1 MPRAGIVSRTGCLI
15 TALAT
20 AFAAQRVG
28 ATQQAPDLLL
38 VGGKV
43 FTSDT
48 TRPWAEAVAIRGE
61 QIVAVGTTAD
71 VRRLAGPLTR
81 VIDVGGRVVVPGFN
95 DAHDHI
101 LAGSPG
107 TNVSMGGPEVDATGD
122 QVLDSV
128 RAVTGRVAPGTWIR
142 VEIWAKAFDDTTLRR
157 PALDRAAPAHP
168 VVIYAGW
175 GHGMIVNT
183 AAMRALGIRDTEPDP
198 LGGWYERERQGRLT
212 GRLYEYAGWS
222 ARRRHRALV
231 PESTMIDNLRRFAQR
246 ELQLGITT
254 VQDVGLNYAPATQMR
269 VLRAARLPIRV
280 HVYKHSIPSAS
291 SLNIA
296 EWEGLPERP
305 APLAVVSGRK
315 WILDGAPPGLDGLM
329 FTRGPQ
335 AGRPGWHG
343 RFDFPIDSV
352 RRMLADAV
360 QRREQLALHVLGDS
374 AVAIVVRLMETVA
387 PDSVWRPLRVRFEH
401 GGILGTPD
409 LWARAAA
416 KGVMIVANLQL
427 IPDART
433 LPRAFLDSLTGDFGP
448 AVMSRFPLGLGSDGI
463 ARSPF
468 AGLASALRFPYD
480 PRPSREF
487 LVRAYTWGSAYAEL
501 AENQKGSLAPGML
514 ADIAVLSQDIFRVPV
529 EVLART
535 ESMLTLVGGR
545 VAWDAGVLR

>member
-1 MPRAGIVSRTGCLI
+1 MSLAGFLI
-15 TALAT
+15 TALA
-20 AFAAQRVG
+20 FGAQRVG
-28 ATQQAPDLLL
+28 ATPQAPDLAL

-61 QIVAVGTTAD
+61 RIVAVGTTAD
-71 VRRLAGPLTR
+71 VRRLAGSRTR
-81 VIDVGGRVVVPGFN
+81 VIDVGGRVIVPGFN

-107 TNVSMGGPEVDATGD
+107 TNVSMGGPQLDAAGD
-122 QVLDSV
+122 EVLDSV
-128 RAVTGRVAPGTWIR
+128 RAVTARVPRGTWIR

-168 VVIYAGW
+168 VAIYTGW

-198 LGGWYERERQGRLT
+198 LGGWYERETQGRLT
-212 GRLYEYAGWS
+212 GRLYEYAGWN

-231 PESTMIDNLRRFAQR
+231 PESTMVENLRRFAQR

-254 VQDVGLNYAPATQMR
+254 VHDMGLNYAPATQVR
-269 VLRAARLPIRV
+269 VLRAAQLPIRM

-296 EWEGLPERP
+296 EWDGVPERP
-305 APLAVVSGRK
+305 APLVVVSGRK

-335 AGRPGWHG
+335 PGRPGWHG

-360 QRREQLALHVLGDS
+360 QRREQLAFHVLGDS
-374 AVAIVVRLMETVA
+374 AVAIIVRLMETVA
-387 PDSVWRPLRVRFEH
+387 PDSVWRPLRLRFEH
-401 GGILGTPD
+401 GGIVGTPD

-416 KGVMIVANLQL
+416 KGMMIVGNLQL
-427 IPDART
+427 IPDARV
-433 LPRAFLDSLTGDFGP
+433 LPKAFLDSLAGGFRP
-448 AVMSRFPLGLGSDGI
+448 EVVSRFPLGLGSDGLG
-463 ARSPF
+463 RSPF
-468 AGLASALRFPYD
+468 AGMANALRFPFE
-480 PRPSREF
+480 PRPSREY

-501 AENQKGSLAPGML
+501 AETQKGSLAPGML
-514 ADIAVLSQDIFRVPV
+514 ADIAVLSQDIFTVPV
-529 EVLART
+529 EALPRT
-535 ESMLTLVGGR
+535 ESVLTLVGGR
-545 VAWDAGVLR
+545 VAWNAGVVR

>member
-1 MPRAGIVSRTGCLI
+1 MIVSLSGWLA
-15 TALAT
+15 TALAI
-20 AFAAQRVG
+20 AFAAAPVG
-28 ATQQAPDLLL
+28 ASQQAPDLVLL
-38 VGGKV
+38 GGKV

-48 TRPWAEAVAIRGE
+48 ARPWAEAVAIRGE
-61 QIVAVGTTAD
+61 RIVAVGTTSD
-71 VRRLAGPLTR
+71 LRRLAGPSSR

-107 TNVSMGGPEVDATGD
+107 TNVSMGGPAVDAAGD

-128 RAVTGRVAPGTWIR
+128 HAVTGRVARGTWIR
-142 VEIWAKAFDDTTLRR
+142 VEIWAKAFNDTTLGR
-157 PALDRAAPAHP
+157 PALDREAPAHP
-168 VVIYAGW
+168 VVIYTGW

-183 AAMRALGIRDTEPDP
+183 VAMRVLGIRDTEPDP
-198 LGGWYERERQGRLT
+198 IGGWYERERHGRLT

-231 PESTMIDNLRRFAQR
+231 PESTMVETLRRFAR
-246 ELQLGITT
+246 SELRLGITT
-254 VQDVGLNYAPATQMR
+254 VHDMGLNYAPATQVR
-269 VLRAARLPIRV
+269 VLRAAQLPLRV
-280 HVYKHSIPSAS
+280 HVYKHSIPTPS

-296 EWEGLPERP
+296 EWDGLPERP
-305 APLAVVSGRK
+305 APLVVVSGRK
-315 WILDGAPPGLDGLM
+315 WILDGAPPDVDGLM

-343 RFDFPIDSV
+343 RFNFPIDSV
-352 RRMLADAV
+352 RRMLAGAV
-360 QRREQLALHVLGDS
+360 QRREQLALHALGDS

-387 PDSVWRPLRVRFEH
+387 PDSVWRPLRLRFEH

-416 KGVMIVANLQL
+416 KGVVIVGNLPF

-433 LPRAFLDSLTGDFGP
+433 LPKAFLDSLAGDFRP
-448 AVMSRFPLGLGSDGI
+448 EVVSLFPLGLGSDGV

-468 AGLASALRFPYD
+468 AGLANALRFPYD
-480 PRPSREF
+480 PVPSREF

-501 AENQKGSLAPGML
+501 AESQKGTLAPGML
-514 ADIAVLSQDIFRVPV
+514 ADIAVLSQDIFTVPA
-529 EVLART
+529 EVLPRT
-535 ESMLTLVGGR
+535 ESVLTLVGGR
-545 VAWDAGVLR
+545 IAWDAGVVR

>member
-1 MPRAGIVSRTGCLI
+1 MIVSLSGWVV

-20 AFAAQRVG
+20 AFAAAPVG
-28 ATQQAPDLLL
+28 ATQQAPDLAL

-61 QIVAVGTTAD
+61 RIVAVGTTAD
-71 VRRLAGPLTR
+71 VRRLAGSRTR
-81 VIDVGGRVVVPGFN
+81 IIDVGGRVVVPGFN

-107 TNVSMGGPEVDATGD
+107 TNVSMGGAQIDASGD

-128 RAVTGRVAPGTWIR
+128 HAVTGRVARGTWIR
-142 VEIWAKAFDDTTLRR
+142 VEIWAKAFADTTLRR
-157 PALDRAAPAHP
+157 QTLDREAPDHP
-168 VVIYAGW
+168 VAIYTGW

-198 LGGWYERERQGRLT
+198 FGGWYERDRQGRLT
-212 GRLYEYAGWS
+212 GRLYEYAEWS

-231 PESTMIDNLRRFAQR
+231 PESTMVENLRRFAR
-246 ELQLGITT
+246 SELQLGITT
-254 VQDVGLNYAPATQMR
+254 VHDMGLNYDPAVQVR
-269 VLRAARLPIRV
+269 VLRAAQLPIRV
-280 HVYKHSIPSAS
+280 HVYKHSIPSTS

-296 EWEGLPERP
+296 EWGGVPERP
-305 APLAVVSGRK
+305 APLVVVSGRK
-315 WILDGAPPGLDGLM
+315 WILDGGPPDVDGLM

-352 RRMLADAV
+352 RLMLADAV
-360 QRREQLALHVLGDS
+360 QRREQLALHALGDS

-387 PDSVWRPLRVRFEH
+387 PDSIWRPLRLRFEH

-416 KGVMIVANLQL
+416 KGIMIVGNLPF

-433 LPRAFLDSLTGDFGP
+433 LPKAFLDSLAGDFRP
-448 AVMSRFPLGLGSDGI
+448 EVVSRFPLGLGSDAV

-468 AGLASALRFPYD
+468 AGLANALRFPYN
-480 PRPSREF
+480 PRPSREY

-501 AENQKGSLAPGML
+501 AEAEKGLLAPGML
-514 ADIAVLSQDIFRVPV
+514 ADIAVLSQDIFTVPA

-535 ESMLTLVGGR
+535 ESVLTLVGGR

>member
-1 MPRAGIVSRTGCLI
+1 MIVSLSGWLA
-15 TALAT
+15 TALAI
-20 AFAAQRVG
+20 AFAAAPVG
-28 ATQQAPDLLL
+28 ASQQAPDLVLL
-38 VGGKV
+38 GGKV

-48 TRPWAEAVAIRGE
+48 ARPWAEAVAIRGE
-61 QIVAVGTTAD
+61 RIVAVGTTSD
-71 VRRLAGPLTR
+71 LRRLAGPSSR

-107 TNVSMGGPEVDATGD
+107 TNVSMGGPAVDAAGD

-128 RAVTGRVAPGTWIR
+128 RAVTGRVARGTWIR
-142 VEIWAKAFDDTTLRR
+142 VEIWAKAFNDTTLGR
-157 PALDRAAPAHP
+157 PALDREAPAHP
-168 VVIYAGW
+168 VVIYTGW

-183 AAMRALGIRDTEPDP
+183 VAMRALGIRDTEPDP
-198 LGGWYERERQGRLT
+198 IGGWYERERHGRLT

-231 PESTMIDNLRRFAQR
+231 PESTMVETLRRFAR
-246 ELQLGITT
+246 SELRLGITT
-254 VQDVGLNYAPATQMR
+254 VHDMGLNYAPATQVR
-269 VLRAARLPIRV
+269 VLRAAQLPLRV
-280 HVYKHSIPSAS
+280 HVYKHSIPTPS

-296 EWEGLPERP
+296 EWDGLPERP
-305 APLAVVSGRK
+305 APLVVVSGRK
-315 WILDGAPPGLDGLM
+315 WILDGAPPDVDGLM

-343 RFDFPIDSV
+343 RFNFPIDSV
-352 RRMLADAV
+352 RRMLAGAV
-360 QRREQLALHVLGDS
+360 QRREQLALHALGDS

-387 PDSVWRPLRVRFEH
+387 PDSVWRPLRLRFEH

-416 KGVMIVANLQL
+416 KGVVIVGNLPF

-433 LPRAFLDSLTGDFGP
+433 LPKAFLDSLAGDFRP
-448 AVMSRFPLGLGSDGI
+448 EVVSLFPLGLGSDGV

-468 AGLASALRFPYD
+468 AGLANALRFPYD
-480 PRPSREF
+480 PVPSREF

-501 AENQKGSLAPGML
+501 AESQKGTLAPGML
-514 ADIAVLSQDIFRVPV
+514 ADIAVLSQDIFTVPA
-529 EVLART
+529 EVLPRT
-535 ESMLTLVGGR
+535 ESVLTLVGGR
-545 VAWDAGVLR
+545 IAWDAGVVR

>member
-1 MPRAGIVSRTGCLI
+1 
-15 TALAT
+15 
-20 AFAAQRVG
+20 
-28 ATQQAPDLLL
+28 
-38 VGGKV
+38 
-43 FTSDT
+43 
-48 TRPWAEAVAIRGE
+48 
-61 QIVAVGTTAD
+61 
-71 VRRLAGPLTR
+71 
-81 VIDVGGRVVVPGFN
+81 
-95 DAHDHI
+95 
-101 LAGSPG
+101 
-107 TNVSMGGPEVDATGD
+107 MGGPAVDAAGD

-128 RAVTGRVAPGTWIR
+128 RAVTGRVARGTWIR
-142 VEIWAKAFDDTTLRR
+142 VEIWAKAFNDTTLRR

-168 VVIYAGW
+168 VVIYTGW

-198 LGGWYERERQGRLT
+198 FGGWYERERQGRLT

-231 PESTMIDNLRRFAQR
+231 PESTMVENLRRFAQR

-254 VQDVGLNYAPATQMR
+254 VHDMGLNYDPAMQVR
-269 VLRAARLPIRV
+269 VLRAAQLPIRV

-296 EWEGLPERP
+296 EWDGVPERP
-305 APLAVVSGRK
+305 APLVVVSGRK
-315 WILDGAPPGLDGLM
+315 WILDGAPPDVDGLM

-352 RRMLADAV
+352 RLMLADAV
-360 QRREQLALHVLGDS
+360 QRREQLALHALGDS

-416 KGVMIVANLQL
+416 KGVMIVGNLPF

-433 LPRAFLDSLTGDFGP
+433 LPKAFLDSLAGDFRP
-448 AVMSRFPLGLGSDGI
+448 EVVSRFPLGLGSDAV

-468 AGLASALRFPYD
+468 AGLANALRFPYD
-480 PRPSREF
+480 PRPSREY
-487 LVRAYTWGSAYAEL
+487 LVRAYTLGSAYAEL
-501 AENQKGSLAPGML
+501 AETQKGSLAPGML
-514 ADIAVLSQDIFRVPV
+514 ADIAVLSQDIFTVPV
-529 EVLART
+529 EALPRT
-535 ESMLTLVGGR
+535 ESVLTLVGGR
-545 VAWDAGVLR
+545 VAWDAGVVR

>member
-1 MPRAGIVSRTGCLI
+1 MIVSLGW
-15 TALAT
+15 LAT
-20 AFAAQRVG
+20 ALTVAFAAESAG
-28 ATQQAPDLLL
+28 PSQQAPDLVLL
-38 VGGKV
+38 GGKV

-48 TRPWAEAVAIRGE
+48 ARPWAEAVAIRGDR
-61 QIVAVGTTAD
+61 IVAVGTTPD
-71 VRRLAGPLTR
+71 IRRLAGPSSR

-107 TNVSMGGPEVDATGD
+107 TNVSMGGPAVDAAGD
-122 QVLDSV
+122 QALDSV
-128 RAVTGRVAPGTWIR
+128 RAVTGRVARGTWIR
-142 VEIWAKAFDDTTLRR
+142 VEIWAKAFNDTTLRR
-157 PALDRAAPAHP
+157 PALDRAAPANP
-168 VVIYAGW
+168 VVIYTGW

-198 LGGWYERERQGRLT
+198 FGGWYERERQGRLT

-231 PESTMIDNLRRFAQR
+231 PESTMVENLRRFAQR

-254 VQDVGLNYAPATQMR
+254 VHDMGLNYDPAMQVR
-269 VLRAARLPIRV
+269 VLRAAQLPIRV

-296 EWEGLPERP
+296 EWDGVPERP
-305 APLAVVSGRK
+305 APLVVVSGRK
-315 WILDGAPPGLDGLM
+315 WILDGAPPDVDGLM

-352 RRMLADAV
+352 RLMLADAV
-360 QRREQLALHVLGDS
+360 QRREQLALHALGDS

-416 KGVMIVANLQL
+416 KGVMIVGNLPF

-433 LPRAFLDSLTGDFGP
+433 LPKAFLDSLAGDFRP
-448 AVMSRFPLGLGSDGI
+448 EVVSRFPLGLGSDAV

-468 AGLASALRFPYD
+468 AGLANALRFPYD
-480 PRPSREF
+480 PRPSREY
-487 LVRAYTWGSAYAEL
+487 LVRAYTLGSAYAEL
-501 AENQKGSLAPGML
+501 AETQKGSLAPGML
-514 ADIAVLSQDIFRVPV
+514 ADIAVLSQDIFTVPV
-529 EVLART
+529 EALPRT
-535 ESMLTLVGGR
+535 ESVLTLVGGR
-545 VAWDAGVLR
+545 VAWDAGVVR

>member
-1 MPRAGIVSRTGCLI
+1 MIVSLSGWVV

-20 AFAAQRVG
+20 AFAAAPVG
-28 ATQQAPDLLL
+28 ATQQAPDLAL

-61 QIVAVGTTAD
+61 RIVAVGTTAD
-71 VRRLAGPLTR
+71 VRRLAGSRTR
-81 VIDVGGRVVVPGFN
+81 IIDVGGRVVVPGFN

-107 TNVSMGGPEVDATGD
+107 TNVSMGGAQIDASGD

-128 RAVTGRVAPGTWIR
+128 HAVTGRVARGTWIR
-142 VEIWAKAFDDTTLRR
+142 VEIWAKAFADTTLRR
-157 PALDRAAPAHP
+157 QTLDREAPDHP
-168 VVIYAGW
+168 VAIYTGW

-198 LGGWYERERQGRLT
+198 FGGWYERDRQGRLT

-231 PESTMIDNLRRFAQR
+231 PESTMVETLRRFAR
-246 ELQLGITT
+246 SELQLGITT
-254 VQDVGLNYAPATQMR
+254 VHDMGLNYDPAVQVR
-269 VLRAARLPIRV
+269 VLRAAQLPIRV
-280 HVYKHSIPSAS
+280 HVYKHSIPTAS
-291 SLNIA
+291 SVNIA
-296 EWEGLPERP
+296 EWDGVPERP
-305 APLAVVSGRK
+305 APLVVVSGRK
-315 WILDGAPPGLDGLM
+315 WILDGGPPDVDGLM

-352 RRMLADAV
+352 RLMLADAV
-360 QRREQLALHVLGDS
+360 QRREQLALHALGDS

-401 GGILGTPD
+401 GGVLGTPD

-416 KGVMIVANLQL
+416 KGIMIVGNLPF

-433 LPRAFLDSLTGDFGP
+433 LPKAFLDSLAGDFRP
-448 AVMSRFPLGLGSDGI
+448 EVVSRFPLGLGSDAV

-468 AGLASALRFPYD
+468 VGLANALRFPYE
-480 PRPSREF
+480 PRPSLES
-487 LVRAYTWGSAYAEL
+487 LVRAYTWGSAYAEF
-501 AENQKGSLAPGML
+501 AEREKGSLAAGML
-514 ADIAVLSQDIFRVPV
+514 ADIAVLSQDIFAVSVDELP
-529 EVLART
+529 RT
-535 ESMLTLVGGR
+535 ESVLTLVGGR
-545 VAWDAGVLR
+545 VVWDAGVMR

>member
-1 MPRAGIVSRTGCLI
+1 MIVSLGW
-15 TALAT
+15 LAT
-20 AFAAQRVG
+20 ALTVAFAAESAG
-28 ATQQAPDLLL
+28 PSQQAPDLVLL
-38 VGGKV
+38 GGKV

-48 TRPWAEAVAIRGE
+48 ARPWAEAVAIRGDR
-61 QIVAVGTTAD
+61 IVAVGTTPD
-71 VRRLAGPLTR
+71 IRRLAGPSSR

-107 TNVSMGGPEVDATGD
+107 TNVSMGGPAVDAAAD

-128 RAVTGRVAPGTWIR
+128 RAVTGRVARGTWIR
-142 VEIWAKAFDDTTLRR
+142 VEIWAKAFNDTTLRR
-157 PALDRAAPAHP
+157 PALDRAAPANP
-168 VVIYAGW
+168 VVIYTGW

-183 AAMRALGIRDTEPDP
+183 AAMRALGVRDTEPDP
-198 LGGWYERERQGRLT
+198 FGGWYERERQGRLT

-231 PESTMIDNLRRFAQR
+231 PESTMVENLRRFAQR

-254 VQDVGLNYAPATQMR
+254 VHDMGLNYDPAMQMR
-269 VLRAARLPIRV
+269 VLRAAQLPIRV

-296 EWEGLPERP
+296 EWDGVPERP
-305 APLAVVSGRK
+305 APLVVVSGRK
-315 WILDGAPPGLDGLM
+315 WILDGAPPDVDGLM

-352 RRMLADAV
+352 RLMLADAV
-360 QRREQLALHVLGDS
+360 QRREQLALHALGDS

-416 KGVMIVANLQL
+416 KGVMIVGNLPF

-433 LPRAFLDSLTGDFGP
+433 LPKAFLDSLAGDLRP
-448 AVMSRFPLGLGSDGI
+448 EVVSRFPLGLGSDAV

-468 AGLASALRFPYD
+468 AGLANALRFPYD
-480 PRPSREF
+480 PRPSREY
-487 LVRAYTWGSAYAEL
+487 LVRAYTLGSAYAEL
-501 AENQKGSLAPGML
+501 AETQKGSLAPGML
-514 ADIAVLSQDIFRVPV
+514 ADIAVLSQDIFTVPV
-529 EVLART
+529 EALPST
-535 ESMLTLVGGR
+535 ESVLTLVGGR
-545 VAWDAGVLR
+545 VAWDAGVVR

>member
-1 MPRAGIVSRTGCLI
+1 MIVSLSGWVV

-20 AFAAQRVG
+20 AFAAAPVG
-28 ATQQAPDLLL
+28 ATQQAPDLAL

-61 QIVAVGTTAD
+61 RIVAVGTTAD
-71 VRRLAGPLTR
+71 VRRLAGSRTR
-81 VIDVGGRVVVPGFN
+81 IIDVGGRVVVPGFN

-107 TNVSMGGPEVDATGD
+107 TNVSMGGAQIDASGD

-128 RAVTGRVAPGTWIR
+128 HAVTGRVARGTWIR
-142 VEIWAKAFDDTTLRR
+142 VEIWAKAFADTTLRR
-157 PALDRAAPAHP
+157 QTLDREAPDHP
-168 VVIYAGW
+168 VAIYTGW

-198 LGGWYERERQGRLT
+198 FGGWYERDRQGRLT

-231 PESTMIDNLRRFAQR
+231 PESTMVETLRRFAR
-246 ELQLGITT
+246 SELQLGITT
-254 VQDVGLNYAPATQMR
+254 VHDMGLNYDPAVQVR
-269 VLRAARLPIRV
+269 VLRAAQLPIRV
-280 HVYKHSIPSAS
+280 HVYKHSIPTAS
-291 SLNIA
+291 SVNIA
-296 EWEGLPERP
+296 EWDGVPERP
-305 APLAVVSGRK
+305 APLVVVSGRK
-315 WILDGAPPGLDGLM
+315 WILDGGPPDVDGLM

-352 RRMLADAV
+352 RLMLADAV
-360 QRREQLALHVLGDS
+360 QRREQLALHALGDS

-401 GGILGTPD
+401 GGVLGTPD

-416 KGVMIVANLQL
+416 KGMLIVGNLPF
-427 IPDART
+427 IPDPRT
-433 LPRAFLDSLTGDFGP
+433 LPKAFLDSLAGDFRP
-448 AVMSRFPLGLGSDGI
+448 EVVSRFPLGLGSDAV

-468 AGLASALRFPYD
+468 AGLANALRFPYN
-480 PRPSREF
+480 PRPSREY

-501 AENQKGSLAPGML
+501 AESQKGSLAPGML
-514 ADIAVLSQDIFRVPV
+514 ADIAVLSQDIFTVPV
-529 EVLART
+529 EVLSRT
-535 ESMLTLVGGR
+535 ESVLTLVGGR
-545 VAWDAGVLR
+545 VAWNAGVVR

>member
-1 MPRAGIVSRTGCLI
+1 MIVSLSGWVV

-20 AFAAQRVG
+20 AFAAAPVG
-28 ATQQAPDLLL
+28 ATQQAPDLAL

-61 QIVAVGTTAD
+61 RIVAVGTTAD
-71 VRRLAGPLTR
+71 VRRLAGSRTR
-81 VIDVGGRVVVPGFN
+81 IIDVGGRVVVPGFN

-107 TNVSMGGPEVDATGD
+107 TNVSMGGAQIDASGD

-128 RAVTGRVAPGTWIR
+128 HAVTGRVARGTWIR
-142 VEIWAKAFDDTTLRR
+142 VEIWAKAFADTTLRR
-157 PALDRAAPAHP
+157 QTLDREAPDHP
-168 VVIYAGW
+168 VAIYTGW

-198 LGGWYERERQGRLT
+198 FGGWYERDRQGRLT

-231 PESTMIDNLRRFAQR
+231 PESTMVETLRRFAR
-246 ELQLGITT
+246 SELQLGITT
-254 VQDVGLNYAPATQMR
+254 VHDMGLNYDPAVQVR
-269 VLRAARLPIRV
+269 VLRAAQLPIRV
-280 HVYKHSIPSAS
+280 HVYKHSIPTAS
-291 SLNIA
+291 SVNIA
-296 EWEGLPERP
+296 EWDGVPERP
-305 APLAVVSGRK
+305 APLVVVSGRK
-315 WILDGAPPGLDGLM
+315 WILDGGPPDVDGLM

-352 RRMLADAV
+352 RLMLADAV
-360 QRREQLALHVLGDS
+360 QRREQLALHALGDS

-387 PDSVWRPLRVRFEH
+387 PDSIWRPLRLRFEH

-416 KGVMIVANLQL
+416 KGIMIVGNLPF

-433 LPRAFLDSLTGDFGP
+433 LPKAFLDSLAGDFRP
-448 AVMSRFPLGLGSDGI
+448 EVVSRFPLGLGSDAV

-468 AGLASALRFPYD
+468 AGLANALRFPYN
-480 PRPSREF
+480 PRPSREY

-501 AENQKGSLAPGML
+501 AESQKGSLAPGML
-514 ADIAVLSQDIFRVPV
+514 ADIAVLSQNIFTVPV
-529 EVLART
+529 EVLSRT
-535 ESMLTLVGGR
+535 ESVLTLVGGR
-545 VAWDAGVLR
+545 VAWNAGVVR

>member
-1 MPRAGIVSRTGCLI
+1 MIVSLSGWVV

-20 AFAAQRVG
+20 AFAAAPVG
-28 ATQQAPDLLL
+28 ATQQAPDLAL

-61 QIVAVGTTAD
+61 RIVAVGTTAD
-71 VRRLAGPLTR
+71 VRRLAGSRTR
-81 VIDVGGRVVVPGFN
+81 IIDVGGRVVVPGFN

-107 TNVSMGGPEVDATGD
+107 TNVSMGGAQIDASGD

-128 RAVTGRVAPGTWIR
+128 HAVTGRVARGTWIR
-142 VEIWAKAFDDTTLRR
+142 VEIWAKAFADTTLRR
-157 PALDRAAPAHP
+157 QTLDREAPDHP
-168 VVIYAGW
+168 VAIYTGW

-198 LGGWYERERQGRLT
+198 FGGWYERDRQGRLT

-231 PESTMIDNLRRFAQR
+231 PESTMVETLRRFAR
-246 ELQLGITT
+246 SELQLGITT
-254 VQDVGLNYAPATQMR
+254 VHDMGLNYDPAMQVR
-269 VLRAARLPIRV
+269 VLRAAQLPIRV
-280 HVYKHSIPSAS
+280 HVYKHSIPTAS
-291 SLNIA
+291 SVNIA
-296 EWEGLPERP
+296 EWDGVPERP
-305 APLAVVSGRK
+305 APLVVVSGRK
-315 WILDGAPPGLDGLM
+315 WILDGGPPDVDGLM

-352 RRMLADAV
+352 RLMLADAV
-360 QRREQLALHVLGDS
+360 QRREQLALHALGDS

-401 GGILGTPD
+401 GGVLGTPD

-416 KGVMIVANLQL
+416 KGIMIVGNLPF

-433 LPRAFLDSLTGDFGP
+433 LPKAFLDSLAGDFRP
-448 AVMSRFPLGLGSDGI
+448 EVVSRFPLGLGSDAV

-468 AGLASALRFPYD
+468 AGLANALRFPYN
-480 PRPSREF
+480 PRPSREY

-501 AENQKGSLAPGML
+501 AESQKGSLAPGML
-514 ADIAVLSQDIFRVPV
+514 ADIAVLSQNIFTVPV
-529 EVLART
+529 EVLSRT
-535 ESMLTLVGGR
+535 ESVLTLVGGR
-545 VAWDAGVLR
+545 VAWNAGVVR

>member
-1 MPRAGIVSRTGCLI
+1 MIVSLSGWVV

-20 AFAAQRVG
+20 AFAAAPVG
-28 ATQQAPDLLL
+28 ATQQAPDLAL

-61 QIVAVGTTAD
+61 RIVAVGTTAD
-71 VRRLAGPLTR
+71 VRRLAGSRTR
-81 VIDVGGRVVVPGFN
+81 IIDVGGRVVVPGFN

-107 TNVSMGGPEVDATGD
+107 TNVSMGGAQIDASGD

-128 RAVTGRVAPGTWIR
+128 HAVTGRVARGTWIR
-142 VEIWAKAFDDTTLRR
+142 VEIWAKAFADTTLRR
-157 PALDRAAPAHP
+157 QTLDREAPDHP
-168 VVIYAGW
+168 VAIYTGW

-198 LGGWYERERQGRLT
+198 FGGWYERDRQGRLT

-231 PESTMIDNLRRFAQR
+231 PESTMVETLRRFAR
-246 ELQLGITT
+246 SELQLGITT
-254 VQDVGLNYAPATQMR
+254 VHDMGLNYDPAVQVR
-269 VLRAARLPIRV
+269 VLRAAQLPIRV
-280 HVYKHSIPSAS
+280 HVYKHSIPSTS

-296 EWEGLPERP
+296 EWGGVPERP
-305 APLAVVSGRK
+305 APLVVVSGRK
-315 WILDGAPPGLDGLM
+315 WILDGAPPDVDGLM

-352 RRMLADAV
+352 RLMLADAV

-387 PDSVWRPLRVRFEH
+387 PDSIWRPLRLRFEH

-416 KGVMIVANLQL
+416 KGIMIVGNLPF

-433 LPRAFLDSLTGDFGP
+433 LPKAFLDSLAGDFRP
-448 AVMSRFPLGLGSDGI
+448 EVVSRFPLGLGSDAV

-468 AGLASALRFPYD
+468 AGLANALRFPYN
-480 PRPSREF
+480 PRPSREY

-501 AENQKGSLAPGML
+501 AESQKGSLAPGML
-514 ADIAVLSQDIFRVPV
+514 ADIAVLSQNIFTVPV
-529 EVLART
+529 EVLSRT
-535 ESMLTLVGGR
+535 ESVLTLVGGR
-545 VAWDAGVLR
+545 VAWNAGVVR

>member
-1 MPRAGIVSRTGCLI
+1 MIVSLSGWLA
-15 TALAT
+15 TALAI
-20 AFAAQRVG
+20 AFAAAPVG
-28 ATQQAPDLLL
+28 ASQQAPDLVLL
-38 VGGKV
+38 GGKV

-48 TRPWAEAVAIRGE
+48 ARPWAEAVAIRGE
-61 QIVAVGTTAD
+61 RIVAVGTTSD
-71 VRRLAGPLTR
+71 LRRLAGPSSR

-107 TNVSMGGPEVDATGD
+107 TNVSMGGPAVDAAGD

-128 RAVTGRVAPGTWIR
+128 HAVTGRVARGTWIR
-142 VEIWAKAFDDTTLRR
+142 VEIWAKAFNDTTLGR
-157 PALDRAAPAHP
+157 PALDREAPAHP
-168 VVIYAGW
+168 VVIYTGW

-183 AAMRALGIRDTEPDP
+183 VAMRALGIRDTEPDP
-198 LGGWYERERQGRLT
+198 IGGWYERERHGRLT

-231 PESTMIDNLRRFAQR
+231 PESTMVETLRRFAR
-246 ELQLGITT
+246 SELRLGITT
-254 VQDVGLNYAPATQMR
+254 VHDMGLNYAPATQVR
-269 VLRAARLPIRV
+269 VLRAAQLPLRV
-280 HVYKHSIPSAS
+280 HVYKHSIPTPS

-296 EWEGLPERP
+296 EWDGLPERP
-305 APLAVVSGRK
+305 APLVVVSGRK
-315 WILDGAPPGLDGLM
+315 WILDGAPPDVDGLM

-343 RFDFPIDSV
+343 RFNFPIDSV
-352 RRMLADAV
+352 RRMLAGAI
-360 QRREQLALHVLGDS
+360 QRREQLALHALGDS

-387 PDSVWRPLRVRFEH
+387 PDSVWRPLRLRFEH

-416 KGVMIVANLQL
+416 KGVVIVGNLPF

-433 LPRAFLDSLTGDFGP
+433 LPKAFLDSLAGDFRP
-448 AVMSRFPLGLGSDGI
+448 EVVSLFPLGLGSDGV

-468 AGLASALRFPYD
+468 AGLANALRFPYD
-480 PRPSREF
+480 PVPSREF

-501 AENQKGSLAPGML
+501 AESQKGTLAPGML
-514 ADIAVLSQDIFRVPV
+514 ADIAVLSQDIFTVPA
-529 EVLART
+529 EVLPRT
-535 ESMLTLVGGR
+535 ESVLTLVGGR
-545 VAWDAGVLR
+545 IAWDAGVVR

>member
-1 MPRAGIVSRTGCLI
+1 MIVSLSGWVV

-20 AFAAQRVG
+20 AFAAAPVG
-28 ATQQAPDLLL
+28 ATQQAPDLAL

-61 QIVAVGTTAD
+61 RIVAVGTTAD
-71 VRRLAGPLTR
+71 VRRLAGSRTR
-81 VIDVGGRVVVPGFN
+81 IIDVGGRVVVPGFN

-107 TNVSMGGPEVDATGD
+107 TNVSMGGAQIDASGD

-128 RAVTGRVAPGTWIR
+128 HAVTGRVARGTWIR
-142 VEIWAKAFDDTTLRR
+142 VEIWAKAFADTTLRR
-157 PALDRAAPAHP
+157 QTLDREAPDHP
-168 VVIYAGW
+168 VAIYTGW

-198 LGGWYERERQGRLT
+198 FGGWYERDRQGRLT

-231 PESTMIDNLRRFAQR
+231 PESTMVETLRRFAR
-246 ELQLGITT
+246 SELQLGITT
-254 VQDVGLNYAPATQMR
+254 VHDMGLNYDPAVQVR
-269 VLRAARLPIRV
+269 VLRAAQLPIRV
-280 HVYKHSIPSAS
+280 HVYKHSIPTAS
-291 SLNIA
+291 SVNIA
-296 EWEGLPERP
+296 EWDGVPERP
-305 APLAVVSGRK
+305 APLVVVSGRK
-315 WILDGAPPGLDGLM
+315 WILDGGPPDVDGLM

-352 RRMLADAV
+352 RLMLADAV
-360 QRREQLALHVLGDS
+360 QRREQLALHALGDS

-387 PDSVWRPLRVRFEH
+387 PDSIWRPLRLRFEH

-416 KGVMIVANLQL
+416 KGIMIVGNLPF

-433 LPRAFLDSLTGDFGP
+433 LPKAFLDSLAGDFRP
-448 AVMSRFPLGLGSDGI
+448 EVVSRFPLGLGSDAV

-468 AGLASALRFPYD
+468 AGLANALRFPYN
-480 PRPSREF
+480 PRPSREY

-501 AENQKGSLAPGML
+501 AESQKGSLAPGML
-514 ADIAVLSQDIFRVPV
+514 ADIAVLSQDIFTVPV
-529 EVLART
+529 EALSRT
-535 ESMLTLVGGR
+535 ESVLTLVGGR
-545 VAWDAGVLR
+545 VAWNAGVVR

>member
-1 MPRAGIVSRTGCLI
+1 MMVSLSGW
-15 TALAT
+15 LAT
-20 AFAAQRVG
+20 ALTVAFAAESAG
-28 ATQQAPDLLL
+28 PSQQAPDLVLL
-38 VGGKV
+38 GGKV

-48 TRPWAEAVAIRGE
+48 ARPWAEAVAIRGE
-61 QIVAVGTTAD
+61 RIVAVGTTAD
-71 VRRLAGPLTR
+71 LRRLAGPSTR

-95 DAHDHI
+95 DAHDHV

-107 TNVSMGGPEVDATGD
+107 TNVSMGGPEIDAAGN

-128 RAVTGRVAPGTWIR
+128 RAVTGRVARGTWIR
-142 VEIWAKAFDDTTLRR
+142 VEIWAKAFNDTTLRR

-168 VVIYAGW
+168 VVIYTGW

-198 LGGWYERERQGRLT
+198 FGGWYERERQGRLT

-231 PESTMIDNLRRFAQR
+231 PESTMVENVRRFAQR

-254 VQDVGLNYAPATQMR
+254 VQDMGLNYDPATQMR
-269 VLRAARLPIRV
+269 VLRAARLQIRV

-296 EWEGLPERP
+296 EWNSIPERP
-305 APLAVVSGRK
+305 APLVVVSGRK
-315 WILDGAPPGLDGLM
+315 WILDGAPPVLDGLM
-329 FTRGPQ
+329 LTRGPQ

-343 RFDFPIDSV
+343 RFNFPIDSV
-352 RRMLADAV
+352 RHMLADAI

-374 AVAIVVRLMETVA
+374 GVAIVVRLMETVA
-387 PDSVWRPLRVRFEH
+387 ADSVWRPLRLRFEH
-401 GGILGTPD
+401 GGIVGTPD

-427 IPDART
+427 IPDARM
-433 LPRAFLDSLTGDFGP
+433 LPRAILDSLTGDFGP
-448 AVMSRFPLGLGSDGI
+448 AVMSRFPMGLGSDGI

-468 AGLASALRFPYD
+468 AGLANALRFPYD
-480 PRPSREF
+480 PVPSREF

-501 AENQKGSLAPGML
+501 ADSQKGTLAPGML
-514 ADIAVLSQDIFRVPV
+514 ADIAVLSQDIFTVPV
-529 EVLART
+529 EALPRT
-535 ESMLTLVGGR
+535 ESVLTLVGGR
-545 VAWDAGVLR
+545 VVWDARVVR